1 MIHRRPGEQRSEVL
15 DNQRHSSST
24 PTGGSRH
31 RCRRSTGSN
40 QKVIWELFPLHRPLA
55 CATGA
60 NPRWDACVS
69 LCVLNRRS
77 ILLSPRRTLRA
88 NTVDTLKSVQ
98 HYYCKSVYRHW
109 STVCM
114 WQRFSFGSHIVYR
127 HWSTVCMWQ
136 RFSFGS
142 LTYWQCERLACYSTL
157 DPQAF
162 TILVGA

>member
-77 ILLSPRRTLRA
+77 ILVSPRRTLRE

-98 HYYCKSVYRHW
+98 HYYCKS
-109 STVCM
+109 
-114 WQRFSFGSHIVYR
+114 VYR

>member
-1 MIHRRPGEQRSEVL
+1 MNTIHRRPGEQRSEVL

-24 PTGGSRH
+24 SGSGH

-40 QKVIWELFPLHRPLA
+40 RKVIWELFPLHRPLA

-60 NPRWDACVS
+60 NPRWDVCVS
-69 LCVLNRRS
+69 LCVLNQRS
-77 ILLSPRRTLRA
+77 ILVWPRRTLRA
-88 NTVDTLKSVQ
+88 NTGDTLKRVQ
-98 HYYCKSVYRHW
+98 HYYYKS
-109 STVCM
+109 
-114 WQRFSFGSHIVYR
+114 IPR

-142 LTYWQCERLACYSTL
+142 LTYWQCERLACYLTL
-157 DPQAF
+157 DPQAL